1 MKLAFFVDGERYARK
16 IINLKDSL
24 ANNVFYTVLI
34 VILLATVLFVVL
46 GVLRAKRIANK
57 MTAQII
63 HLYETLYQIA

>member
-16 IINLKDSL
+16 IVALTDTLFK
-24 ANNVFYTVLI
+24 NVFYTVLI
-34 VILLATVLFVVL
+34 VILLATLLIVVV

>member
-1 MKLAFFVDGERYARK
+1 MKLAFFVDGERYAQK
-16 IINLKDSL
+16 ITALTESL
-24 ANNVFYTVLI
+24 ENNVFYSVLI
-34 VILLATVLFVVL
+34 VILCATVLIVVA